1 MDYLPALARLLERNP
16 LVFAHLV
23 CALGALVLGAVILA
37 RRKGT
42 LSHRATGW
50 AWVLLMGSTMLTS
63 AFIRDYRMPNLAG
76 ITPIHFFTALVAYQL
91 PRAVLAA
98 RRGDIERHR
107 KEMRGLY
114 TGGCI
119 VAGLFTL
126 LPGRFLG
133 RQFWAAVGPLFG

>member
-1 MDYLPALARLLERNP
+1 MDLFAAFARLLERNP

-23 CALGALVLGAVILA
+23 CALGALALGAVILA
-37 RRKGT
+37 RRKGNA
-42 LSHRATGW
+42 SHRATGW

-63 AFIRDYRMPNLAG
+63 AFIRDYRIPNLAG
-76 ITPIHFFTALVAYQL
+76 ITPIHFFTALVAVQL
-91 PRAVLAA
+91 PRGVLAA
-98 RRGDIERHR
+98 RRGDITAHR

-114 TGGCI
+114 IGGCI

-133 RQFWAAVGPLFG
+133 RQVWSQLAMLAG